1 MSGDVDVAQGRTSWQ
16 WVSLVLLGL
25 GAGFLSG
32 MFGVGGGILIV
43 PGLIM
48 IEHFT
53 QKMASGTSLAA
64 IVPLA
69 AVGVLSYAVADSVA
83 WVAAIFLAVG
93 AMVGSRIGT
102 WLLAIVKP
110 RPLQVIFST
119 FMVLV
124 IISLFL
130 VVPDRDASFVV
141 TPLSALTLILLGVVT
156 GVLSGLLGVGG
167 GVIIVPALM
176 FFFGT
181 SDLVAKG
188 TSLLV
193 MIPSAL
199 VGTFFNARNRNV
211 DLPAALTVG
220 VSASATTYLGS
231 VAAQNTPAEVAN
243 MFFAMFLG
251 VVALQMFVKAVRK
264 PKPGG
269 HADAD

>member
-1 MSGDVDVAQGRTSWQ
+1 MSGDVDVVPGKTSGQ
-16 WVSLVLLGL
+16 WFALVLLGL

-43 PGLIM
+43 PGLIT
-48 IEHFT
+48 IAHFS

-69 AVGVLSYAVADSVA
+69 AVGVLSYATADSVA
-83 WVAAIFLAVG
+83 WMAALFLAAG
-93 AMVGSRIGT
+93 AMIGSRIGT
-102 WLLAIVKP
+102 RLLVIVRP
-110 RPLQVIFST
+110 RPLQILFSA
-119 FMVLV
+119 FMVVV

-130 VVPDRDASFVV
+130 VVPDRGAPFIV
-141 TPLSALTLILLGVVT
+141 TPLSALALVLLGLVT
-156 GVLSGLLGVGG
+156 GILSGLLGVGG

-181 SDLVAKG
+181 SDLIAKG

-199 VGTFFNARNRNV
+199 VGTTFNVRNHNV

-231 VAAQNTPAEVAN
+231 MAAQSTSPQVAN
-243 MFFAMFLG
+243 TFFAIFLG
-251 VVALQMFVKAVRK
+251 AVALQMFVKALRK
-264 PKPGG
+264 PSARK
-269 HADAD
+269 